1 MRSSFGSQKPTPS
14 IAQRQETA
22 NEVGRE
28 IDMEIGDASDPVIV
42 PRAVVVVG
50 SGRYLV
56 DLLFGNMIC
65 SMIVM
70 RATGTSEL
78 GIGGATLP
86 IRRMLHEILA
96 DLYSIVSL
104 SEDFFDAVRKRYV
117 SLLKSRG
124 RAKRAKFTTYT
135 DGRDPVYERGYGRR
149 HQGKAAPHRGFEGTG
164 LVRFSCP
171 IILPPACQNGR

>member
-56 DLLFGNMIC
+56 DLLFGIMIC

-78 GIGGATLP
+78 ESEVRPCRSEGCRNS
-86 IRRMLHEILA
+86 RRPVFHC
-96 DLYSIVSL
+96 
-104 SEDFFDAVRKRYV
+104 FAVRRLFRCGEEEICITV
-117 SLLKSRG
+117 EDRG
-124 RAKRAKFTTYT
+124 RAKRAKFTTH
-135 DGRDPVYERGYGRR
+135 GRQRPCERGYGRR